1 MSSSQWWLDCLSLL
15 FKVQTIVS
23 VKFNVLYLSN
33 MITDLIRFSCINLI
47 LRRMTTFFVQYF
59 LIYLQKYW
67 STCHFYIYAEIN
79 MDIINVLHIYKSIKF
94 DNKTYREYCE
104 YNVICKTI
112 HLIYLLQWNLPHI
125 MQEI

>member
-1 MSSSQWWLDCLSLL
+1 
-15 FKVQTIVS
+15 
-23 VKFNVLYLSN
+23 
-33 MITDLIRFSCINLI
+33 
-47 LRRMTTFFVQYF
+47 
-59 LIYLQKYW
+59 
-67 STCHFYIYAEIN
+67 